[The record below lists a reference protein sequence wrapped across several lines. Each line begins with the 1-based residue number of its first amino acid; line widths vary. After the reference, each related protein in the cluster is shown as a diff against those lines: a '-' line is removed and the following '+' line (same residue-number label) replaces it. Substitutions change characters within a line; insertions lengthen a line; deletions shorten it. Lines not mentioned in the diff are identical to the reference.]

1 VVCSSNESCEVCH
14 LTSRV
19 LRCASPASK
28 DLQYNLS
35 VSVVDLRSNV
45 VPYNYRDIM
54 SSPSF
59 LSVSPLAGPTTGG
72 TLVRLVGKNF
82 KDRGVVRM
90 TSSFA
95 SYVCATPPMGS
106 EGNASGPFYGKD
118 GKLIQVE
125 DGIKSTCFCL
135 SHPLFD
141 ILCCLGSV

>member
-1 VVCSSNESCEVCH
+1 
-14 LTSRV
+14 V

-35 VSVVDLRSNV
+35 VTVVDLHSNT

-59 LSVSPLAGPTTGG
+59 LSVSPLSGPPTGG

-95 SYVCATPPMGS
+95 SYVCVTPPIGT
-106 EGNASGPFYGKD
+106 EGNSSGVFYGKD
-118 GKLIQVE
+118 GKLIQVLA
-125 DGIKSTCFCL
+125 DFTLVLSLFRVSFC
-135 SHPLFD
+135 SFTVYGPGGCWCGVFV
-141 ILCCLGSV
+141 LCGGQ